1 MNLLFLT
8 SRFPYPPYR
17 GDKLKILNLIKQ
29 LSKRHHVTLLSF
41 IASNDELQ
49 HVPEPRQYYQQVKLL
64 EQSVRQLDTRIRAKK
79 SQ

>member
-1 MNLLFLT
+1 MNMHFLT

-17 GDKLKILNLIKQ
+17 GVKLRSFNLIKQ

-41 IASNDELQ
+41 IASNNELQ
-49 HVPEPRQYYQQVKLL
+49 YIPELRQYCQQVKLL
-64 EQSVRQLDTRIRAKK
+64 EQSVRQLNTRIRARK